1 MKNISLLFFSDG
13 VPSAFSIMGLVKL
26 DISGKPQTLLDVRD
40 ATGREVMSLVLDGQ
54 LIFTLAETPDTVN
67 IIRFNHTLTGDG

>member
-1 MKNISLLFFSDG
+1 
-13 VPSAFSIMGLVKL
+13 MGLVKL